1 MIQRK
6 KLSISKKFISL
17 FILFS
22 MFSSQVFAFIE
33 DDFVNCTLD
42 KNLKIKPRVYSFIED
57 DFVNCTLDKNLKIK
71 PRVYSFIEDDFVE
84 NSKNKSFKKKKVVI
98 EEVLPTHKSSFSR
111 KVFEICEFDNSTPIF
126 IKIKN
131 NITTKQ
137 KPQEGEIIEFE
148 AVKKFKIK
156 NKIYPEG
163 TVIKARVEN
172 VSPNY
177 TIGTPADIVIGN
189 FQIEGEA
196 LRGEISKTGANRALW
211 VKPISYIGTFF
222 FGAGAFLLFI
232 RGGHAKINQN
242 EVFTVYY

>member
-57 DFVNCTLDKNLKIK
+57 DFV
-71 PRVYSFIEDDFVE
+71 E
-84 NSKNKSFKKKKVVI
+84 NSKNKSFMKKKVVI

-111 KVFEICEFDNSTPIF
+111 KVFEICEFDNSIPIF

-131 NITTKQ
+131 NLTTKQ
-137 KPQEGEIIEFE
+137 KPEEGEMIEFE
-148 AVKKFKIK
+148 TVKEFKIK
-156 NKIYPEG
+156 NKTYPEG
-163 TVIKARVEN
+163 TVINARVEN
-172 VSPNY
+172 VSLNY
-177 TIGTPADIVIGN
+177 TMGIPADIVIGN
-189 FQIEGEA
+189 FNLEGKL

-211 VKPISYIGTFF
+211 VKPVSFVGSIL
-222 FGAGAFLLFI
+222 FGSGALLILI
-232 RGGHAKINQN
+232 RGGHAKVNQN
-242 EVFTVYY
+242 EIFTVYY

>member
-22 MFSSQVFAFIE
+22 MFSSQVFA
-33 DDFVNCTLD
+33 
-42 KNLKIKPRVYSFIED
+42 FIED

-111 KVFEICEFDNSTPIF
+111 KVFEICEFDNSIPIF

-131 NITTKQ
+131 NLTTKQ
-137 KPQEGEIIEFE
+137 KPEEGEMIEFE
-148 AVKKFKIK
+148 TVKEFKIK
-156 NKIYPEG
+156 NKTYPEG
-163 TVIKARVEN
+163 TVINARVEN

-177 TIGTPADIVIGN
+177 TMGIPADIVIGN
-189 FQIEGEA
+189 FNLEGKL

-211 VKPISYIGTFF
+211 VKPVSFVGSIL
-222 FGAGAFLLFI
+222 FGSGALLILI
-232 RGGHAKINQN
+232 RGGHAKVNQN
-242 EVFTVYY
+242 EIFTVYY

>member
-22 MFSSQVFAFIE
+22 MFSSQVFA
-33 DDFVNCTLD
+33 
-42 KNLKIKPRVYSFIED
+42 FIED

-111 KVFEICEFDNSTPIF
+111 KVFEICEFDNSIPIF

-131 NITTKQ
+131 NLTTKQ
-137 KPQEGEIIEFE
+137 KPEEGEMIEFE
-148 AVKKFKIK
+148 TVKEFKIK
-156 NKIYPEG
+156 NKTYPEG
-163 TVIKARVEN
+163 TVINARVEN

-177 TIGTPADIVIGN
+177 TMGIPADIVIGN
-189 FQIEGEA
+189 FNLEGKL

-211 VKPISYIGTFF
+211 VKPASFVGSIL
-222 FGAGAFLLFI
+222 FGSGALLILI
-232 RGGHAKINQN
+232 RGGHAKVNQN
-242 EVFTVYY
+242 EIFTVYY

>member
-22 MFSSQVFAFIE
+22 MFSSQVFA
-33 DDFVNCTLD
+33 
-42 KNLKIKPRVYSFIED
+42 FIED

-111 KVFEICEFDNSTPIF
+111 KVFEICEFDNSIPIF

-131 NITTKQ
+131 NLTTKQ
-137 KPQEGEIIEFE
+137 KPEEGEMIEFE
-148 AVKKFKIK
+148 TVKEFKIK
-156 NKIYPEG
+156 NKTYPEG
-163 TVIKARVEN
+163 TVIN
-172 VSPNY
+172 PNY
-177 TIGTPADIVIGN
+177 TMGIPADIVIGN
-189 FQIEGEA
+189 FNLEGKL

-211 VKPISYIGTFF
+211 VKPVSFVGSIL
-222 FGAGAFLLFI
+222 FGSGALLILI
-232 RGGHAKINQN
+232 RGGHAKVNQN
-242 EVFTVYY
+242 EIFTVYY